1 MLDEFK
7 ELALLTDVEIQILES
22 RIKGWSRTKQS
33 IEFNMS
39 LSTVDRIY
47 RTVRD
52 KYDQVYK
59 LSNNLPMRKKI

>member
-7 ELALLTDVEIQILES
+7 ELALLTDIEIQILES

>member
-47 RTVRD
+47 RTIRD

-59 LSNNLPMRKKI
+59 LSNNLPMRKKL

>member
-7 ELALLTDVEIQILES
+7 ELALLTDIEIQILES

-47 RTVRD
+47 RTIRD

-59 LSNNLPMRKKI
+59 LSNNLPMRKKL